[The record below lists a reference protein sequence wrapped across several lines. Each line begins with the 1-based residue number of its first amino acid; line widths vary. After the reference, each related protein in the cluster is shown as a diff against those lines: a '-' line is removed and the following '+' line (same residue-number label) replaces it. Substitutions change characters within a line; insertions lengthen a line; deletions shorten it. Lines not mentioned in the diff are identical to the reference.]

1 MEANL
6 ADEYRS
12 GLNQIAAYTL
22 LRQLDSEDDE
32 KWTIALRE
40 ATERNDEVL
49 KEIADSLCFN
59 CDRLIH
65 IDAHYCGCINCDC
78 GVTKVTCNDHT
89 RLDLLD

>member
-6 ADEYRS
+6 AD
-12 GLNQIAAYTL
+12 
-22 LRQLDSEDDE
+22 
-32 KWTIALRE
+32 
-40 ATERNDEVL
+40 
-49 KEIADSLCFN
+49 EIADSLCFN

-89 RLDLLD
+89 RLGVCPRNAERVFA